1 MSKDYLKYDIEKTKM
16 TEDDFEI
23 LKNYYEEDEIDNI
36 EYQMN
41 IQGLIN
47 MCVMILHFIYYFI
60 PLTKI
65 QITWHTLPLM
75 QLSMAF

>member
-16 TEDDFEI
+16 AEDDFEI

-41 IQGLIN
+41 LDIN
-47 MCVMILHFIYYFI
+47 
-60 PLTKI
+60 
-65 QITWHTLPLM
+65 
-75 QLSMAF
+75 